1 MFNFNNITD
10 FFNSTKRK
18 IKNTYFYYFA
28 MPDQSDIEYNLR
40 TGRGYPRGI
49 IIVKLYSC
57 GNFLRYQFSFAG
69 MRANYN
75 WMKSTYNLGSQK
87 VGGGVNFLYEK
98 TSTFLNYHF
107 SVVGMRAKYSWIK
120 SKSTW
125 IKSKY
130 NLGSKK
136 IGGGFNFLYEKYRT
150 KILGLKPV
158 KVLTFEEVVAKGQ
171 QLPQPPVM
179 TYDPEVLPLK
189 RLENIK
195 KPHEIS
201 AQLLTL
207 PQTKPKPDN
216 GYISITDTSNI
227 SYNAFLNSIN
237 ESTEFLNKNN
247 ESLTKN
253 KTLFSTKKL
262 KGKPELDLLNKI
274 LKQSQQRID
283 KLKIY
288 RGIAAANLQAK
299 INCIENDDDNSELY
313 KKFSKVMEPIG
324 PTADSINGNPVKNE
338 YITFLNKKFRF
349 LEKEAKYSGQ
359 LFKTVPK
366 LLENFAVLKAVSD
379 PKLITGLEKHSKSLN
394 PLQGGLAHL
403 LLQKRAINS
412 REWFNSV
419 YQAYKIETKNPNLTE
434 DEFSEIFNKV
444 CHHKIDTEDILPNLI
459 KLRNTK
465 FRQASEEIKTSYR
478 TIDHVVTKLAQNSNS
493 LTHLIEKQNIGNDI
507 IDVMEHNEDVQL
519 AFNSDF
525 KIEPLFLEDDAI
537 YDIKND
543 PCVVAHSLKIQYL
556 LESKFSLIDTKL
568 QMDIQDLNLDQDDL
582 IEYARNTHGQQDYFY
597 LPERDNYP
605 SLVSLPD
612 DDVITPTV
620 SSQDIITNYQ
630 RAKNYIKTEHFPD
643 VFYTRKNISF
653 QGNMPYYCPETKLIT
668 SSTAASTDAN
678 NAYIEKVV
686 PFDEALLERMQRDF
700 PSRKIQSL
708 ADLPSPEEGYK
719 LIEETSGIPWFS
731 TVTYEQYAYYQNY
744 LEVSKGRPNNM
755 IIIPESR
762 KEIRP
767 RQFELD
773 EIDEENISSSTDSN
787 ENIRFAARQIN
798 YYIDEN
804 ERLGEDWAGS
814 QEYQLEM
821 TTLTK
826 YPAYVASFLNIAYKN
841 MESENP
847 ELAELATQLARIDTE
862 DLVSQLPYKQV
873 ENSLRFLNHTS
884 YFPQIKK
891 NLETYLEYYYPTKIP
906 GIGGVCDT
914 VVYHDFKYPYPR
926 GIEQCNINQLIEKGI
941 LTDFAHYKNN
951 CKTKLL
957 CDIFLP
963 LEYLENARFNTY
975 KEITVDQDGNVNR
988 PVIFKTRDERLQP
1001 VIDYSQHLLSEIQE
1015 LSEKNF
1021 NIEEMHNARETYM
1034 SKFCLNQV
1042 VEKLPS
1048 ILLSEINPTQLDQQ
1062 TFDLSDAIDAHNL
1075 DPSNHVQIPEF
1086 GFRRLSSSYEELTPS
1101 VFSSSSS
1108 RDETSE
1114 ITTDVS
1120 RRVSPQT
1127 LPTHNSPFMEI
1138 ERIRLFNDNLITIAN
1153 NEFRFDKPDYPV
1165 VQTIEHKVSD
1175 TILDLLKNLEVLIRN
1190 REAIIPLVNYDVDPT
1205 VASILAAR
1213 NIEYKNILDNLKTY
1227 LLDEFRPNLQNELQQ
1242 KFNSELIKILDNK
1255 FFVTRTYLFNKLV
1268 FELLEEVELVS
1279 KNLSD
1284 SRSFKEYVVAFIK
1297 TKLNEI
1303 NTYEADFIQHRI
1315 QAMRRD
1321 IITFAYAPQ
1330 TDLKNLG
1337 LELSNC
1343 HKAWIEQTHI
1353 ECESIDLKPINP
1365 TPKTESAESAE
1376 NIASIQQQLF
1386 TQINTLYGD
1395 LNVRVSDL
1403 KTRYT
1408 MENLTHPSNTN
1419 YQRLVNAPLST
1430 ILRVKESSEASFL
1443 YAYEQYSLAV
1453 KAFSP
1458 NTSVS
1463 LEVPFMPEHPGLLE
1477 MFNHIHRSWLIFA
1490 TIDMVHIL
1498 RQNKS
1503 FEHFINEY
1511 KTAMGIHAQKKVL
1524 DWLSQYKDYL
1534 DSKFLEK
1541 LMATQP
1547 LNLRLPWFK
1556 IFYDYVI
1563 TREAQNSNQ
1572 ERLFLFKEKLKFQS
1586 ELSQTKANS
1595 TPEVSISDTK
1605 TEVRINSPETQSK
1618 GEESTVILL
1627 PETVTVDDLKKAGTE
1642 GKSLKTIFDTLDPE
1656 NRYPL
1661 PSDPQWNPSV
1671 AKSQDTLKHSTES
1684 VVKPDLTEKQDY
1696 ALTPAEK
1703 LTAYLL
1709 AQDYIIPLPM
1719 ISKTVDPRIINANL
1733 FRPDLILGVLDK
1745 KLKSIYITDKKK
1757 QKELPNKIIYLLDDR
1772 WNSLIRAEKADAMET
1787 ITQLTKDSIETKK
1800 DLLNIKAQLRDLN
1813 SKISELEQ
1821 QKAGTDDAI
1830 VDVQKNILVTKK
1842 EVEAKAQFIDTEAGA
1857 AEYYEGAENVQLLH
1871 DMHDSFLIDRKEIT
1885 VNLAK
1890 LSREQRIL
1898 EKGMQGIFR
1907 EYCGQVF
1914 DGYEVAFLCFNDIVG
1929 NYSKWCSTFREENAQ
1944 LAAKLTELQAKQ
1956 QSLTNHLK
1964 ICNDAE
1970 NNPTITPEGK
1980 AHILETRAKVQQK
1993 YDSITSEY
2001 LKLLSKREED
2011 YCEHAE
2017 LAYHLA
2023 LLEVWP
2029 LMNPYNE
2036 WNVANMV
2043 PDNTDPQL
2051 KEVFTIY
2058 EEKFNSYIKK
2068 FPDTFRRISKPDY
2081 DDLANYALYAEPANT
2096 TSLWSRSE
2104 VDTKFATNDNSQE
2117 ETVEGLDPNE
2127 TNELLIKTYS
2137 LSMEIFDREITFVNA
2152 ILWRFNI
2159 ESHLRDILEEVQT
2172 KNYSS
2177 LVNKILSPF
2186 VAPVSVLSEDGK
2198 NQLGAFIKKFN
2209 IESDP
2214 TIISQVTDIIFKI
2227 KKLREFSNEHCWDL
2241 TKVFSCNENM
2251 EQHLDAYLYGEE
2263 KQLLIDYLE
2272 YIDHGE
2278 TTLKTGLYHKQYLLP
2293 QNLQFIPIQDRLEF
2307 LKYNFGYNPL
2317 SASVLFNPILN
2328 KVPIKILNALKL
2340 GKTVRMSPAP
2350 GCISYSHLRYFL
2362 ELQTNLLRPEVFLKL
2377 LDFDLFSLT
2386 APDTVTPPMA
2396 YGAVLRKM
2404 TQSIAESPL
2413 RSYVLGHYPIVQQ
2426 RLNDYFTQ
2434 IIKNPSWGQEDSY
2447 RILFN
2452 ILNTRK
2458 VDPIIKVK
2466 ILNRLLG
2473 EPHLHFSV
2481 QLQILA
2487 AYRKFLLTELPE
2499 LYADCSDQSVILNH
2513 NFYKQLQSQLI
2524 YKNKSALI
2532 TVDNFLEKTYLN
2544 QPTQVITVKPEEQ
2557 LYRVY
2562 FSQFTPNRD
2571 TFFVN
2576 KHMQLYPNL
2585 HIYLLKCH
2593 EKINQLSNLII
2604 IPVRNLARDTSNIS
2618 YLIIHFLKQS
2628 YASQPSLLSHFN
2640 LIEKFKIFIT
2650 DIRRGFNDSQTRSNS
2665 QNDII
2670 PETTLNLTT
2679 PVTVNQKDLN
2689 LPKSDSNSLE
2699 PINEIPNP
2707 FKKSQLDFSEKD
2719 AIPYI
2724 TIESYKILP
2733 RPNRRIDPFPFR
2745 GRKGKVIDYLNFR
2758 IKLLDLKKLINNLTN
2773 GDNTMIRPLLE
2784 TPGSILNLKLLKISI
2799 FMKDLGEFLGID
2811 VSFLD
2816 ANPTSNMCIAEKLDI
2831 PLLKLKIPE
2840 LPDAEQLTETK
2851 IYDLLFRQ
2859 NLAPQVKPH
2868 LIKYNE
2874 ILVYNRFNDFL
2885 GSQLKICRDN
2895 FLLSEYIKIEDK
2907 SPYLDLPLAQLAA
2920 HVIIRVNDGLIYT
2933 FRFLGLKDNLTQIT
2947 IFTDKSYLSFIH
2959 FIRTENN
2966 LVNKK
2971 GLYLIPNTVSSL
2983 IEGFIQL
2990 PSYTNKF
2997 NLFVTN
3003 KPKSKYQKISKASFV
3018 RNKSKCYFIKEYKL
3032 NSFYKTNHDVYLITG
3047 DKKPIQVFTNLSSYN
3062 EFLNPALRSLLQVD
3076 FGYIKI
3082 ADMHPGSG
3090 LNSKFVSNINYKIN
3104 VDKSLS
3110 MSPKI
3115 GFLVTFQ
3122 NATNKNIS
3130 ALFADPFKQFS
3141 DFSSTYGFFI
3151 RQKFRQSLYQYFK
3164 LTELWSNKVI
3174 IKQTFLQK
3182 DQNFL
3187 TQFIQLPYWFNYQW
3201 LDDQMKLIA
3210 QWVYAYR
3217 QRELVLKINRQLYK
3231 TLKSYNILGTIYAA
3245 PSQKINPLIPVNFK
3259 ERFRYFMLQKYT
3271 SYPPQISD
3279 FEDFFDH
3286 LNRRL
3291 PPGCARLNISRIHL
3305 KKQFEYAVLKLD
3317 SGVLDKAQNLIV
3329 EKEILD
3335 LLTPKKPIILPTFAK
3350 FKKTAKKNLIREFD
3364 NFTIKVEEAI
3374 ISFLGNPL
3382 VSKLSQTSSYL
3393 KTMVFKLINSFQQ
3406 LCLKLY
3412 DLNFP
3417 FVSETSK
3424 FSLYSSGQEIFKF
3437 MLSIYN
3443 VVDLK
3448 VFDLDSRLF
3457 SNILLILLPIYR
3469 LVVKKIGNQLVQG
3482 NFSLKKCINK
3492 LNVNKEKFSFDT
3504 VDYGYKSRLPYWNDH
3519 YATSLVQYF
3528 WSKSNQSKIKP
3539 LLCSTPNE
3547 TVTFSNGLVLPLSQ
3561 VYKHAAILQLQQCG
3575 NKYATFFN
3583 IRAIKFQLTE
3593 LMFFLFK
3600 SIEKLIGSGLNLN
3613 LPNLNYIARIAILDS
3628 KNFNG
3633 GMILWH
3639 IQHNSLYCELFTP
3652 TSRTRKK
3659 IKLNR
3664 LSQAI
3669 PSRHVDKVYHC
3680 GTKIRYDTDIQ
3691 SHGDTKQIIFRFKN
3705 TNHLTIGQFT
3715 KFDKFKEIDDLYEI
3729 LKKDKLNLADTL
3741 KKVKLF
3747 EFTNPNVTQFMTKRK
3762 KQKMEYLIY
3771 MAYPNVSGIKVK
3783 TPVKSIFDNGL
3794 DWKIPKIQ
3802 GTHIPTLLRPATHIR
3817 STIGDFVEPND
3828 QVEPLK
3834 IPSSEQKDK
3843 KLMDSQTK
3851 EVILSLK
3858 GKGIMAQVYETIS
3871 DFIKSELFS
3880 WITFQEFRDE
3890 LLRQQNDITPYGIM
3904 SQCISAL
3911 TQGLLSGFM
3920 LFAADFRRAPNTKKS
3935 ARLLSCK
3942 VIIFSG
3948 LITVGAFCLIHYGGV
3963 DLLAELF
3970 KLSKWF
3976 LGRQRIPQPVIKPIQ
3991 LNTTL
3996 DDYDTSVFSTPYY
4009 AVRKSN
4015 WGIIETVG
4023 NVIEASKKM
4032 LKVVRDIDIDNLEF

>member
-1 MFNFNNITD
+1 MFNFNNIKNNITD
-10 FFNSTKRK
+10 FFDSTKRK

-75 WMKSTYNLGSQK
+75 WIKSTSTLGSQK
-87 VGGGVNFLYEK
+87 IGGGVNFLYET

-107 SVVGMRAKYSWIK
+107 SFVGMRAKYSWM
-120 SKSTW
+120 
-125 IKSKY
+125 KSKY
-130 NLGSKK
+130 NLGSTWMKSKYNFGSKK
-136 IGGGFNFLYEKYRT
+136 LGGGVSFLYEKYRT

-158 KVLTFEEVVAKGQ
+158 KVLTFEEVVAKGK

-179 TYDPEVLPLK
+179 TYDPEVVPFK
-189 RLENIK
+189 IFETIK

-201 AQLLTL
+201 RKLL
-207 PQTKPKPDN
+207 PCSQSQRDN
-216 GYISITDTSNI
+216 GYLSITDTSNM
-227 SYNAFLNSIN
+227 SYNEFLHSIN
-237 ESTEFLNKNN
+237 ESAEFLNKNN
-247 ESLTKN
+247 KIITKN

-274 LKQSQQRID
+274 LKHSQQRID
-283 KLKIY
+283 KLKLY

-299 INCIENDDDNSELY
+299 IDCIENDEDNSELY
-313 KKFSKVMEPIG
+313 KTISKIMEPIG
-324 PTADSINGNPVKNE
+324 PTADSINGNPLKNE
-338 YITFLNKKFRF
+338 YITFLNNKFRF

-359 LFKTVPK
+359 LYKTVPK

-394 PLQGGLAHL
+394 PLQGGLAQL

-419 YQAYKIETKNPNLTE
+419 YQAYKIETKNSNLTE
-434 DEFSEIFNKV
+434 DEFSAIFNKV

-465 FRQASEEIKTSYR
+465 FRQASEEIKASYR
-478 TIDHVVTKLAQNSNS
+478 TIDHVVTKLTQNSKN
-493 LTHLIEKQNIGNDI
+493 LTNLIEKQNIGNDI
-507 IDVMEHNEDVQL
+507 QNVMEHNEYIRFS
-519 AFNSDF
+519 FNEDSGLYEDPDSIYEY
-525 KIEPLFLEDDAI
+525 KYEPLFA
-537 YDIKND
+537 
-543 PCVVAHSLKIQYL
+543 ARSLKMQYL
-556 LESKFSLIDTKL
+556 LESKFAVIDTKL
-568 QMDIQDLNLDQDDL
+568 QTEIQDLLHDQDEL

-612 DDVITPTV
+612 DDVITSMV
-620 SSQDIITNYQ
+620 SSQDIIADYKL
-630 RAKNYIKTEHFPD
+630 AKQDCKSKYFSSLY
-643 VFYTRKNISF
+643 YTRHSPRHWEHDLK
-653 QGNMPYYCPETKLIT
+653 PLTL
-668 SSTAASTDAN
+668 STAASTEAN
-678 NAYIEKVV
+678 NEYIEKVI
-686 PFDEALLERMQRDF
+686 PFEEALVERMNRDF
-700 PSRKIQSL
+700 PSRQIQSL

-719 LIEETSGIPWFS
+719 IIEETSGIPWFS
-731 TVTYEQYAYYQNY
+731 TVSYEQYAYYQNY
-744 LEVSKGRPNNM
+744 FEVSKGRPNNM
-755 IIIPESR
+755 IIIPESG
-762 KEIRP
+762 KEIKP
-767 RQFELD
+767 RQFKID
-773 EIDEENISSSTDSN
+773 EIGEENISSSTDSN

-804 ERLGEDWAGS
+804 ERLGEDWAES
-814 QEYQLEM
+814 QEYELEM
-821 TTLTK
+821 TALTK
-826 YPAYVASFLNIAYKN
+826 SPAYVAKFLNIAYKT

-847 ELAELATQLARIDTE
+847 ELLELATQLARIDTE

-891 NLETYLEYYYPTKIP
+891 NLERYLKYYYPTKIP

-914 VVYHDFKYPYPR
+914 VVYHDFKYPYIPGR
-926 GIEQCNINQLIEKGI
+926 EQYNINQLIDQGI

-975 KEITVDQDGNVNR
+975 KEITVDQTGNVNR
-988 PVIFKTRDERLQP
+988 PVIFTTRDEKLQP
-1001 VIDYSQHLLSEIQE
+1001 IIDYSQHLLSEIQD
-1015 LSEKNF
+1015 LSEKKC
-1021 NIEEMHNARETYM
+1021 NIEEMHNARENYM
-1034 SKFCLNQV
+1034 SKFCLNKV
-1042 VEKLPS
+1042 VETLPS

-1075 DPSNHVQIPEF
+1075 YPGNHATIPEF

-1108 RDETSE
+1108 RDETSV
-1114 ITTDVS
+1114 TTIDVS

-1127 LPTHNSPFMEI
+1127 LPTPNSPFMEI
-1138 ERIRLFNDNLITIAN
+1138 ERIRLFNDNLITIAD
-1153 NEFRFDKPDYPV
+1153 NEFRVDKPDYPV

-1175 TILDLLKNLEVLIRN
+1175 TILDLFTNLEDLILN
-1190 REAIIPLVNYDVDPT
+1190 REAIRPLLGYEEDPT
-1205 VASILAAR
+1205 IASVLAAR
-1213 NIEYKNILDNLKTY
+1213 NIEYQNILDNLKTY
-1227 LLDEFRPNLQNELQQ
+1227 LLDEFRPNLQHELQQ
-1242 KFNSELIKILDNK
+1242 KFNSELLKILDNT
-1255 FFVTRTYLFNKLV
+1255 FFINRTNLFTKLV

-1279 KNLSD
+1279 KNPSD
-1284 SRSFKEYVVAFIK
+1284 SSYFKEYVVAFIK

-1303 NTYEADFIQHRI
+1303 KKYEIDYIQHRI
-1315 QAMRRD
+1315 QGMRED
-1321 IITFAYAPQ
+1321 VIAFSNIPQ
-1330 TDLKNLG
+1330 PDLEDLG
-1337 LELSNC
+1337 YHVYCCYNELLN
-1343 HKAWIEQTHI
+1343 QLND
-1353 ECESIDLKPINP
+1353 ECEFMDLESILSAP
-1365 TPKTESAESAE
+1365 TPKAESAE
-1376 NIASIQQQLF
+1376 RAAEIEKAQK
-1386 TQINTLYGD
+1386 TLYVNITRIYYN
-1395 LNVRVSDL
+1395 LYVRVSDL

-1419 YQRLVNAPLST
+1419 YHRIKHLPLQS
-1430 ILRVKESSEASFL
+1430 ILKVKESSEKSFL
-1443 YAYEQYSLAV
+1443 DAQKQYNLAV
-1453 KAFSP
+1453 YAFSP
-1458 NTSVS
+1458 FAPVS
-1463 LEVPFMPEHPGLLE
+1463 LEVPFMPEHPGLME
-1477 MFNHIHRSWLIFA
+1477 MFNRAHKAWVIFA
-1490 TIDMVHIL
+1490 TLDMVALI

-1503 FEHFINEY
+1503 FEDFISEY
-1511 KTAMGIHAQKKVL
+1511 QTVLERRAAKNISKWFEEGRFKTCM
-1524 DWLSQYKDYL
+1524 

-1541 LMATQP
+1541 ILATQP
-1547 LNLRLPWFK
+1547 LLNLELPWFK
-1556 IFYDYVI
+1556 KTYDEVMA
-1563 TREAQNSNQ
+1563 REAQTRDLDQ
-1572 ERLFLFKEKLKFQS
+1572 ERFSLFKEKLKFQS
-1586 ELSQTKANS
+1586 KLSQTKANS
-1595 TPEVSISDTK
+1595 TPKVI
-1605 TEVRINSPETQSK
+1605 INSPETQSK
-1618 GEESTVILL
+1618 GEASTVILL
-1627 PETVTVDDLKKAGTE
+1627 PETVTLDDLKKAGTE
-1642 GKSLKTIFDTLDPE
+1642 DKSLNREKTIFDTLDPE

-1661 PSDPQWNPSV
+1661 PEDPQWNPRV
-1671 AKSQDTLKHSTES
+1671 AKSQDTLKPSTES
-1684 VVKPDLTEKQDY
+1684 VVKPDRTETKDY

-1703 LTAYLL
+1703 LTTYLL
-1709 AQDYIIPLPM
+1709 TQDYILPLPA
-1719 ISKTVDPRIINANL
+1719 ISKVIDPRIKAEL
-1733 FRPDLILGVLDK
+1733 FKPDRIFGFLDK
-1745 KLKSIYITDKKK
+1745 ELKTMCITDKKQ
-1757 QKELPNKIIYLLDDR
+1757 QKELPNNLMYLLDHR
-1772 WNSLIRAEKADAMET
+1772 WNSLIRAEKALAMEHMT
-1787 ITQLTKDSIETKK
+1787 VLTQDAIESKR
-1800 DLLNIKAQLRDLN
+1800 DLLEINAKLRDIN
-1813 SKISELEQ
+1813 SQISALEQ
-1821 QKAGTDDAI
+1821 LKADVDEDI

-1842 EVEAKAQFIDTEAGA
+1842 EVEAKAEFIDTEAGA
-1857 AEYYEGAENVQLLH
+1857 AEYYEGAENVQMLH
-1871 DMHDSFLIDRKEIT
+1871 DMHDSFLLDRKEIT

-1890 LSREQRIL
+1890 LSRKQRLL
-1898 EKGMQGIFR
+1898 ETGVQGIFKQ
-1907 EYCGQVF
+1907 YCEQVF
-1914 DGYEVAFLCFNDIVG
+1914 DGYEVTFFCFDEIVRD
-1929 NYSKWCSTFREENAQ
+1929 YAKWCSTFREENAK
-1944 LAAKLTELQAKQ
+1944 LVAKLTELQAKQ

-1964 ICNDAE
+1964 VYNNAE
-1970 NNPTITPEGK
+1970 NHPAMTPEGK
-1980 AHILETRAKVQQK
+1980 QKILDSRCEVNQK
-1993 YDSITSEY
+1993 YDCIISEY

-2011 YCEHAE
+2011 YSDHAE
-2017 LAYHLA
+2017 LVHHLA
-2023 LLEVWP
+2023 LLESWP

-2051 KEVFTIY
+2051 KELFTHY
-2058 EEKFNSYIKK
+2058 EEKYNSYIKK
-2068 FPDTFRRISKPDY
+2068 FPDNLRRISKPDY
-2081 DDLANYALYAEPANT
+2081 DDLANYKLYAEPANT

-2104 VDTKFATNDNSQE
+2104 VALKDNSQE
-2117 ETVEGLDPNE
+2117 ETVEGLDPSEDNE
-2127 TNELLIKTYS
+2127 FIIELYS
-2137 LSMEIFDREITFVNA
+2137 LSQEIYDLEEKFINGIISRMN
-2152 ILWRFNI
+2152 L
-2159 ESHLRDILEEVQT
+2159 ESHVSDVLNEVQT

-2177 LVNKILSPF
+2177 LVNKTLSSF

-2198 NQLGAFIKKFN
+2198 NQLGAFIKNFN
-2209 IESDP
+2209 IDSDP
-2214 TIISQVTDIIFKI
+2214 TILSQVTDIIFKI
-2227 KKLREFSNEHCWDL
+2227 KKLREFSNEHGWDL

-2251 EQHLDAYLYGEE
+2251 KQHLDAYLYGEE

-2272 YIDHGE
+2272 YIDHGK

-2340 GKTVRMSPAP
+2340 GKTIQMSPAP
-2350 GCISYSHLRYFL
+2350 GCMSYSHLRYFL
-2362 ELQTNLLRPEVFLKL
+2362 ELQTNLLRPEIFLKL

-2404 TQSIAESPL
+2404 TQSLAESPL
-2413 RSYVLGHYPIVQQ
+2413 RSYVLGHYPKVQQ
-2426 RLNDYFTQ
+2426 KINDYFTQ

-2458 VDPIIKVK
+2458 VDPRVKVK
-2466 ILNRLLG
+2466 ILNVLLG

-2487 AYRKFLLTELPE
+2487 AYRKFLLTELPK
-2499 LYADCSDQSVILNH
+2499 LYSDCSNQSAILTH
-2513 NFYKQLQSQLI
+2513 NFYNQLQSQLI
-2524 YKNKSALI
+2524 YKNKSTLS
-2532 TVDNFLEKTYLN
+2532 TVDNCLEKNYLN
-2544 QPTQVITVKPEEQ
+2544 QPTQVINVTPEEQ

-2562 FSQFTPNRD
+2562 FSQFTPTRD
-2571 TFFVN
+2571 IFFVN

-2593 EKINQLSNLII
+2593 EKINQFSNLII
-2604 IPVRNLARDTSNIS
+2604 IPVRTLVRDTSNIS

-2628 YASQPSLLSHFN
+2628 YMSQPSLLSYFN

-2650 DIRRGFNDSQTRSNS
+2650 DIKRGFNDSQTQSNS
-2665 QNDII
+2665 QNDIL

-2679 PVTVNQKDLN
+2679 PVTVNKKDLY
-2689 LPKSDSNSLE
+2689 LPKLDSSSLE

-2707 FKKSQLDFSEKD
+2707 FTKSQLDFSEKD

-2758 IKLLDLKKLINNLTN
+2758 IKLLDFKKLISHFTN
-2773 GDNTMIRPLLE
+2773 GDITIIRPLLE
-2784 TPGSILNLKLLKISI
+2784 TPGSIINLKLLKISI
-2799 FMKDLGEFLGID
+2799 FMKDLGDFLGID

-2816 ANPTSNMCIAEKLDI
+2816 ASPTSNMCLAEKLDI
-2831 PLLKLKIPE
+2831 PLLKINIPE
-2840 LPDAEQLTETK
+2840 LSDVEQLIETK

-2874 ILVYNRFNDFL
+2874 IFVYNRFNDFL

-2895 FLLSEYIKIEDK
+2895 VLLSDYLKIEDK

-2933 FRFLGLKDNLTQIT
+2933 FRFLGIKDNLTQIT

-2959 FIRTENN
+2959 FMRTENN

-2971 GLYLIPNTVSSL
+2971 GLYLIPHTVSRF
-2983 IEGFIQL
+2983 IDGFIQL

-3003 KPKSKYQKISKASFV
+3003 KPKHKYQKISKVSFV
-3018 RNKSKCYFIKEYKL
+3018 RNKSKCYFIREYKL
-3032 NSFYKTNHDVYLITG
+3032 NSFYETNHDVYLITG

-3062 EFLNPALRSLLQVD
+3062 EFLNPALRSLLQFD

-3090 LNSKFVSNINYKIN
+3090 LTSKFVSNINYKIN

-3115 GFLVTFQ
+3115 GFLVTFH
-3122 NATNKNIS
+3122 NSTNKNLS

-3259 ERFRYFMLQKYT
+3259 ERFRYFILQKYT
-3271 SYPPQISD
+3271 SYPSQISD
-3279 FEDFFDH
+3279 FEDFFD
-3286 LNRRL
+3286 LTRRL
-3291 PPGCARLNISRIHL
+3291 PPGCARLKLSHTHL

-3317 SGVLDKAQNLIV
+3317 SGVLDKAQNLMI

-3335 LLTPKKPIILPTFAK
+3335 LLTPKKQIILPTFAK
-3350 FKKTAKKNLIREFD
+3350 FKKTAQKNLIREFD
-3364 NFTIKVEEAI
+3364 NFTIKVEESI

-3393 KTMVFKLINSFQQ
+3393 KTMVFKLINAFQQ

-3417 FVSETSK
+3417 FIGETSK
-3424 FSLYSSGQEIFKF
+3424 FSLYSSGHEIFKF
-3437 MLSIYN
+3437 ILSIYN

-3561 VYKHAAILQLQQCG
+3561 IYKHAVVLQLQQCG
-3575 NKYATFFN
+3575 NQYATFFN

-3691 SHGDTKQIIFRFKN
+3691 SHSDTKQIIFRFKN

-3890 LLRQQNDITPYGIM
+3890 LLRHQNDVTPYGIM

-3976 LGRQRIPQPVIKPIQ
+3976 LGRQRIPQPVIKPLQ

-3996 DDYDTSVFSTPYY
+3996 DDYDTSVFLTPYY

-4015 WGIIETVG
+4015 WGIIETFG